1 MSVTLLIVRP
11 YNKYAS
17 ISDMHKGM
25 IILNIQRWVLCRK
38 PFASTET
45 NKAIIS

>member
-25 IILNIQRWVLCRK
+25 IIPNIQKRVLCIK
-38 PFASTET
+38 PFASSEI